1 MIGYE
6 GKKQNGKISF
16 YTPENESTLISM
28 RKLPTFSW
36 KVTYFL

>member
-1 MIGYE
+1 MRDKNRT
-6 GKKQNGKISF
+6 GKSASI
-16 YTPENESTLISM
+16 PENESTLISM

>member
-1 MIGYE
+1 MRDKNRT
-6 GKKQNGKISF
+6 GKSASIP
-16 YTPENESTLISM
+16 PENESTLISM